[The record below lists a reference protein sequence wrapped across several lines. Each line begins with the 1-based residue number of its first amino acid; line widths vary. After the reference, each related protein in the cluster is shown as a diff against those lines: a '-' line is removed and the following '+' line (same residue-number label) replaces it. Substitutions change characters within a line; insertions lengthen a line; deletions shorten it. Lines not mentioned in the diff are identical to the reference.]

1 MYFAGQASELQ
12 TLVFGSGR
20 DMPSQNSRLTFP
32 PFSSIHAASDI
43 YTEQK
48 DNIVTLKLFS
58 LRESSARFAV
68 MLLQIIIKSTSI
80 FELPSYRLRI

>member
-58 LRESSARFAV
+58 LRESRFAV